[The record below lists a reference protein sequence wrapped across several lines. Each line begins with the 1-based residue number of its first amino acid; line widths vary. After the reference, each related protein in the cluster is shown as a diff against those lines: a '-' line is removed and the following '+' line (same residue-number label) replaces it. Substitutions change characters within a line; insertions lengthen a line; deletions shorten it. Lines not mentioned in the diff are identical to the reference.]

1 LVCRNLHTLRTAT
14 PVAVYSEGLTQSR
27 RRLNIH
33 RQCPKIGMQKPA
45 YLSAH
50 ILYAQ
55 AHPQVLPLR
64 LQLGASHSGE
74 ALHRDEWT
82 DRGRAWGCHTH
93 IFSVLSGG
101 SLNPPPRLLVEDNGA
116 SHPLRESRGGL
127 GMVLPPAKHAGF
139 PGRKGRPRS
148 SRSERKS
155 PKQKAPGSATAR
167 LSLYPTSGHVWN
179 ARLVHHR
186 GNTLKSSRSTTGDF
200 CHTVCSQT
208 TLLSNRHTTLRFL
221 SDYLSLAGGQGSVV

>member
-1 LVCRNLHTLRTAT
+1 MSF
-14 PVAVYSEGLTQSR
+14 P
-27 RRLNIH
+27 
-33 RQCPKIGMQKPA
+33 PK
-45 YLSAH
+45 
-50 ILYAQ
+50 
-55 AHPQVLPLR
+55 
-64 LQLGASHSGE
+64 
-74 ALHRDEWT
+74 
-82 DRGRAWGCHTH
+82 RGTCLA
-93 IFSVLSGG
+93 GG
-101 SLNPPPRLLVEDNGA
+101 KTIPNPPPRLLVEDNGA
-116 SHPLRESRGGL
+116 SHPLRESGGGL
-127 GMVLPPAKHAGF
+127 GMVLAPAKHAGF

-208 TLLSNRHTTLRFL
+208 TLLSNRHITLRFL